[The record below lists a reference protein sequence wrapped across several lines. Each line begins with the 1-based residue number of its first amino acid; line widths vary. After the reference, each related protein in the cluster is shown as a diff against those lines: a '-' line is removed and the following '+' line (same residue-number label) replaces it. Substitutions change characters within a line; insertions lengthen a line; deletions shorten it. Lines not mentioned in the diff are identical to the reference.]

1 MAKKKPSENE
11 TVQHNIPKEH
21 RSNPCWI
28 AYMHPY
34 VFVVPDDERPWKLDL
49 DEINRVD
56 YNHAKLLRVV
66 TKIKCD
72 SSGLDGLVCYDG
84 TLALPRYGRF
94 QRKEDA
100 IDYFNKVFLKFNLNG
115 FYVGYVDHRDVLY
128 GRLEEKWSI
137 RNHEMG
143 GSAESHLHSKNRWRV
158 GSNMDSIRL
167 DSPRV
172 LNVSEFHA
180 ILSRGEASLNKIP
193 NLSAKFLNIGL
204 TEIRFRNWDI
214 VLSNLWITAEQLVD
228 YLWYNRFLNAQSYHP
243 DPDIPGRKVS
253 MKEDSRTWSAG
264 IKQEML
270 FQAKIIDE
278 NILKYLFDARRVRN
292 KLVHEGRSVNE
303 ETACNLFQAVSDMLK
318 VALGEEHGLLYKSDD
333 RGESVFSQVYNT
345 KEDLFE
351 DWKSLP
357 DENIIESILGPDTT
371 KNAKLG

>member
-1 MAKKKPSENE
+1 MAKQKSTENKA
-11 TVQHNIPKEH
+11 VQRNIPKEH
-21 RSNPCWI
+21 GANPCWI

-66 TKIKCD
+66 TKIKYD

-84 TLALPRYGRF
+84 TIALPRYGRF
-94 QRKEDA
+94 QKKENA
-100 IDYFNKVFLKFNLNG
+100 IEYFNRIFLKFNLNG
-115 FYVGYVDHRDVLY
+115 FYVNYVDHRGVLH
-128 GRLEEKWSI
+128 GGLEEKWSI

-158 GSNMDSIRL
+158 GSNMDSISL
-167 DSPRV
+167 DMPRI
-172 LNVSEFHA
+172 LKISEFHT
-180 ILSRGEASLNKIP
+180 ILSRGKESLNKIP

-228 YLWYNRFLNAQSYHP
+228 HLWHHRFLNAQTFHP
-243 DPDIPGRKVS
+243 DPDIPGRKAS
-253 MKEDSRTWSAG
+253 MKEDNRTWSAG

-270 FQAKIIDE
+270 FQAKIINE
-278 NILKYLFDARRVRN
+278 NILKHLFDARRARN
-292 KLVHEGRSVNE
+292 KLVHEGRSVDE
-303 ETACNLFQAVSDMLK
+303 QTAWNLFHVVSEMLK
-318 VALGEEHGLLYKSDD
+318 VALGEEHSLMYKSDS
-333 RGESVFSQVYNT
+333 RSFGTFSQVFNPKT
-345 KEDLFE
+345 DLFE

-357 DENIIESILGPDTT
+357 DENIIESILGPETT
-371 KNAKLG
+371 KNAKLQ